1 MATIKPN
8 TILKDQLIKKETA
21 KIAKRAADAKAL
33 NTLLT
38 SLPKVD
44 PAVAQL
50 AVDDLMDAADQYK
63 TSQPLVDAQG
73 RRSKPSIAKARASM
87 AALHKQLAKAQ
98 EQLVKAQEL
107 LSSLPLNAK
116 TAIGNVTDA
125 PIGKM
130 IFDIAQ
136 VCQAVEKALD
146 ELAARPNKVTDAARS
161 ILAYRVAVVFRDI
174 LKKKPS
180 STQAKQLKEN
190 KSRGGAAYDRVL
202 RATLKAAGVI
212 NYGSGLLIAAGLRLL
227 NDPNLPPRG

>member
-63 TSQPLVDAQG
+63 TSQPLVDTQG
-73 RRSKPSIAKARASM
+73 RRSKPNIAEARASM
-87 AALHKQLAKAQ
+87 AALHKQLAKVQ
-98 EQLVKAQEL
+98 EQL
-107 LSSLPLNAK
+107 SNLPLDAR
-116 TAIGNVTDA
+116 TAIGQVTGA
-125 PIGKM
+125 PLGKM
-130 IFDIAQ
+130 KFDIAQ
-136 VCQAVEKALD
+136 VYQAVEKALD
-146 ELAARPNKVTDAARS
+146 ELVARPNKATDAARS

-174 LKKKPS
+174 LKRKPS

-212 NYGSGLLIAAGLRLL
+212 NYDSGPLITAGLRLL
-227 NDPNLPPRG
+227 NDPNLPS